1 MVEPGRTYL
10 PAAGHDWSLPL
21 YDPLVRLLGGDAV
34 RAVLLDQAVIR
45 PGHRVLDIGCGTGT
59 LVALIKRRY
68 PDVEVVGLDPD
79 PRALTRARHKGQRAA
94 LSIQLDR
101 GFSDELPYADSS
113 FDRVFSSFML
123 HHLQTAEKQ
132 TTLREV
138 RRVLKPGAGF
148 HLLDF
153 ATPDSN
159 STGRIARWL
168 HSSHRLKDN
177 SDEQILS
184 LMRQAGLSDP
194 KRISGRALLVGHIAY
209 YQASVPAPK
218 PERARAPS

>member
-21 YDPLVRLLGGDAV
+21 YDPLVKLLGGDAA
-34 RAVLLDQAVIR
+34 RAALLDQAVVR
-45 PGHRVLDIGCGTGT
+45 PSHRVLDIGCGTGS
-59 LVALIKRRY
+59 LVVLIKRQY

-79 PRALTRARHKGQRAA
+79 PRALARAGRKAQRAEV
-94 LSIQLDR
+94 SIQLDR
-101 GFSDELPYADSS
+101 GFSDELPYAESS

-123 HHLQTAEKQ
+123 HHLEAADKE

-138 RRVLKPGAGF
+138 RRVLRPGARF

-159 STGRIARWL
+159 SAGRFARWL

-194 KRISGRALLVGHIAY
+194 KRIAGRALLVGHIAY
-209 YQASVPAPK
+209 YQASVPSSK
-218 PERARAPS
+218 I